1 VDVGH
6 VFATRSEETL
16 CGSSHAK
23 WGDSERLGQL
33 QVTSQIGSAL
43 AALLA
48 LAIVGAGI
56 ARLVINGPIGPLAG
70 GQLDGS
76 ERPAPA
82 DWNFTN
88 EYLTIAVEVQPDD
101 PHSVTVVCFVSNGEL
116 YVPARDAAEKDWPQ
130 MALADG
136 RARIRVGEDLYPVLL
151 VRVEDDSERERVFL
165 AAGEKYP
172 RLAEQSG
179 GQIPDGVWLFRAD
192 RRR

>member
-1 VDVGH
+1 MKIV
-6 VFATRSEETL
+6 RY
-16 CGSSHAK
+16 
-23 WGDSERLGQL
+23 
-33 QVTSQIGSAL
+33 IGIAL

-88 EYLTIAVEVQPDD
+88 EYQTIAVEVQPDD
-101 PHSVTVVCFVSNGEL
+101 PHSVTVVCFVSDGEL

-136 RARIRVGEDLYPVLL
+136 RARIRVGEDLYPVRL

-179 GQIPDGVWLFRAD
+179 GQIPNGVWLFRAD